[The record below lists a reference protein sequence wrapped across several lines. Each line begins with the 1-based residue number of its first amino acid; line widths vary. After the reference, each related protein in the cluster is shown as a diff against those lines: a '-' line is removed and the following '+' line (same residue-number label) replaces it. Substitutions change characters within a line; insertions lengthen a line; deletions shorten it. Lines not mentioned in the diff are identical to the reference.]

1 MNFLSTKKGNKKNYS
16 ETTND
21 GLKLD
26 SRFFGLRTVQN
37 SSRGAACTLSS
48 TLSPRISRGNIDF
61 AGKSCWFK

>member
-37 SSRGAACTLSS
+37 SSRGAAPFSS

>member
-26 SRFFGLRTVQN
+26 SKFFGLRTVQN
-37 SSRGAACTLSS
+37 SSRGAARTLLLHTFPSYF
-48 TLSPRISRGNIDF
+48 PRKHRFRGEILLV
-61 AGKSCWFK
+61 